1 MQTLIFD
8 LETDGLIPDMTRIWS
23 AGICDPE
30 TGIIQVFCDEDS
42 NLPDLAEGISLL
54 KSADRVVAHNLI
66 GFDYWALEKLYPG
79 TLKVEQLWDSIVVAA
94 LLEPEK
100 RSHAIAAYG
109 KEFGAPKGDFK
120 NFKCEP
126 EEGKTFEDILN
137 EMNDYMV
144 RDVEINVRIYN
155 KLNALINK
163 GDVDWSHSIDT
174 EMKVQWCLA
183 LQEQHGFRLDLDKA
197 NQLDGILREESIL
210 LERQLQDIFPPEF
223 VPNKGTWDYSER
235 RWVGVEITTPKV
247 NRKPQGI
254 IKDVPHTKLV
264 VEMFNPGSRQQI
276 VRRLSAKYTDWK
288 PTVFTPTGI
297 PQIDEGVLTNMS
309 YPEAEPLKRYFRVNK
324 QLSQLSEGKNAWLKL
339 EQNGYVKG
347 RVKSVGCRTHRMSHF
362 APNMA
367 QVDAKDKRMRE
378 VWVAD
383 EGHKLVGCDA
393 AALELRMLAHYLA
406 IWDNGD
412 YAKAVIEGTQELGTD
427 VHTRTKDIAGLY
439 SRNSAKTLTYAFLY
453 GAGNEKLSSIM
464 IDDAKA
470 ANETPPKGVGYKL
483 GKATRTKLETGI
495 NGLGKL
501 IQVCQARDKTQSWLK
516 GLDGRKVQTSGQ
528 HSALNTLLQSAGA
541 IVMKQALV
549 ELHFNL
555 GPKLG
560 LVDEQF
566 KPVGWHYVANVHDEF
581 QLTAQPEVAEKLG
594 QAARQAIVN
603 AGVTLNLRCDLDGEY
618 MIGDSWSETH

>member
-1 MQTLIFD
+1 MQTYIFD
-8 LETDGLIPDMTRIWS
+8 LETDGLLDDMTKIWS

-30 TGIIQVFCDEDS
+30 TGIVQVFCDDDPELP
-42 NLPDLAEGISLL
+42 NLSEGIALL

-79 TLKVEQLWDSIVVAA
+79 TLKKSQCWDSIVVAA

-126 EEGKTFEDILN
+126 EPGKTFKDILA
-137 EMNDYMV
+137 EMNAYMV

-155 KLNALINK
+155 KLQALINK
-163 GDVDWSHSIDT
+163 GDADWMHSIDT

-183 LQEQHGFRLDLDKA
+183 MQEQHGFRLDLDAAYK
-197 NQLDGILREESIL
+197 LDAVLREESIQ
-210 LERQLQDIFPPEF
+210 LERKLQEIFPPEF
-223 VPNKGTWDYSER
+223 VPHKGTWDYSER
-235 RWVGVEITTPKV
+235 RWVAVEITTPKV

-254 IKDVPHTKLV
+254 TKDVPYTKMV
-264 VEMFNPGSRQQI
+264 EEMFNPGSRQQI
-276 VRRLSAKYTDWK
+276 VRRLSAKYRDWK
-288 PTVFTPTGI
+288 PTQFTPTGI
-297 PQIDEGVLTNMS
+297 PQIDEGSLSNMS
-309 YPEAEPLKRYFRVNK
+309 FPEAEPLKRYFRVNK

-339 EQNGYVKG
+339 EKNGYVKG

-367 QVDAKDKRMRE
+367 QVDAKDKRMRQ

-406 IWDNGD
+406 IWDNGE
-412 YAKAVIEGTQELGTD
+412 YAKAVIEGKTEDGTD
-427 VHTRTKDIAGLY
+427 VHSRTKVIAGLQ

-453 GAGNEKLSSIM
+453 GAGNEKLSEIM

-470 ANETPPKGVGYKL
+470 AGVKPPVGKGYQL
-483 GKATRTKLETGI
+483 GKKTRTKLETGI
-495 NGLGKL
+495 EGLGKL
-501 IQVCQARDKTQSWLK
+501 IKVCQARDKSQSWLK

-549 ELHFNL
+549 ELHFRI
-555 GPKLG
+555 GPARG
-560 LVDEQF
+560 LVDSDF
-566 KPVGWHYVANVHDEF
+566 NPVGWAYVANVHDEF
-581 QLTAQPEVAEKLG
+581 QMTAEPEIAEKLG
-594 QAARQAIVN
+594 QAARDAIIE
-603 AGVTLNLRCDLDGEY
+603 AGRVLKLRCELDGEY

>member
-30 TGIIQVFCDEDS
+30 TGIVQVFCDEDPS
-42 NLPDLAEGISLL
+42 LPDLAEGIELL

-79 TLKVEQLWDSIVVAA
+79 TLKQEQLWDSIVVAA

-126 EEGKTFEDILN
+126 EDGKTFMDILH

-155 KLNALINK
+155 KMQALINK
-163 GDVDWSHSIDT
+163 GDANWAHSIDT

-183 LQEQHGFRLDLDKA
+183 LQEQHGFRLDLDAA
-197 NQLDGILREESIL
+197 NKLDGILREESIH
-210 LERQLQDIFPPEF
+210 LERELQDIFPPEV
-223 VPNKGTWDYSER
+223 VPAKGTWDYSER

-247 NRKPQGI
+247 NRKPAGI
-254 IKDVPHTKLV
+254 TKGTPYTKTV
-264 VEMFNPGSRQQI
+264 TEMFNPGSRQQI

-288 PTVFTPTGI
+288 PTHFTPTGI
-297 PQIDEGVLTNMS
+297 PQIDEGSLSNMTF
-309 YPEAEPLKRYFRVNK
+309 PEAEPLKRYFRVNK
-324 QLSQLSEGKNAWLKL
+324 QLSQLSDGKNAWLRL
-339 EQNGYVKG
+339 EKDGYVKG

-367 QVDAKDKRMRE
+367 QVDARDKRMRE

-406 IWDNGD
+406 IWDSGE
-412 YAKAVIEGTQELGTD
+412 YAKAVIEGVQEDGTD
-427 VHTRTKDIAGLY
+427 VHSRTKVIAGLQ

-453 GAGNEKLSSIM
+453 GAGNEKLSQIM

-470 ANETPPKGVGYKL
+470 AGVAPPVGKGYTL
-483 GKATRTKLETGI
+483 GKKTRTKLETGI

-501 IQVCQARDKTQSWLK
+501 IQVCQARDKSQSWLK

-549 ELHFNL
+549 ELHFNI
-555 GPKLG
+555 GPKAG
-560 LVDEQF
+560 LVDANHR
-566 KPVGWHYVANVHDEF
+566 PIGWSYVANVHDEF
-581 QLTAQPEVAEKLG
+581 QMTAEPQIAEKLG
-594 QAARQAIVN
+594 EAARQAIVQ
-603 AGVTLNLRCDLDGEY
+603 AGVSLNLRCDLDGEY

>member
-8 LETDGLIPDMTRIWS
+8 LETDGLIPEMTQIWS

-30 TGIIQVFCDEDS
+30 TGIVEVYCDKDPELP
-42 NLPDLAEGISLL
+42 NLAIGL
-54 KSADRVVAHNLI
+54 KKLSEADRVVAHNLI
-66 GFDYWALEKLYPG
+66 GFDFWALEKLYPG
-79 TLKVEQLWDSIVVAA
+79 TLKQEQLWDSIVVAA
-94 LLEPEK
+94 LMEPEK

-126 EEGKTFEDILN
+126 EEGKTFEMILK

-155 KLNALINK
+155 KMQALITK
-163 GDVDWSHSIDT
+163 GDADWTHSINT

-183 LQEQHGFRLDLDKA
+183 LQEQHGFRLDLNAA
-197 NQLDGILREESIL
+197 NKLDGILREESIL
-210 LERQLQDIFPPEF
+210 LERKLQDIFPPEF
-223 VPNKGTWDYSER
+223 IPHKATWDYSER
-235 RWVGVEITTPKV
+235 RWVGVQITTPKV
-247 NRKPQGI
+247 NRRPAGI
-254 IKDVPHTKLV
+254 SKEVPYTKMV
-264 VEMFNPGSRQQI
+264 EEMFNPGSRQQI
-276 VRRLSAKYTDWK
+276 VRRLSAKYKDWK
-288 PTVFTPTGI
+288 PTIFTPTGI
-297 PQIDEGVLTNMS
+297 PQIDEGSLSNMS

-324 QLSQLSEGKNAWLKL
+324 QLSQLSDGKNAWLRL
-339 EQNGYVKG
+339 EKNGYVKG

-378 VWVAD
+378 VWIAD

-393 AALELRMLAHYLA
+393 SGLELRMLAHYLA
-406 IWDNGD
+406 IWDSGE
-412 YAKAVIEGTQELGTD
+412 YANAVIKGKTEDGTD
-427 VHTRTKDIAGLY
+427 VHTRTKVITGLQ

-453 GAGNEKLSSIM
+453 GAGNEKLSQIM
-464 IDDAKA
+464 IEDAKA
-470 ANETPPKGVGYKL
+470 AGINPPVGKGYIL
-483 GKATRTKLETGI
+483 GKKTRTKLETGI

-501 IQVCQARDKTQSWLK
+501 IAVCQQRDKTKSWLK

-541 IVMKQALV
+541 IVMKQALI
-549 ELHFNL
+549 ELQFNI
-555 GPKLG
+555 GPQQG
-560 LVDEQF
+560 LVD
-566 KPVGWHYVANVHDEF
+566 KNHLPIGWAYVANVHDEF
-581 QLTAQPEVAEKLG
+581 QMTAEPEVAPVLG
-594 QAARQAIVN
+594 EAARQAIVQ
-603 AGVTLNLRCDLDGEY
+603 AGITLNLRCDLDGEY